1 MMKSVPTVR
10 LAVLFLAAVVAAG
23 PSQAEAPSG
32 QASLRAFDP
41 ALLET
46 GDLILY
52 RDLDRRDFRALE
64 PPGEAFGRHAQ
75 LGAATCVFLATDP
88 DAYIYSSSGGLNLQF
103 GQFHARIENLGFI
116 AYMDRGCS
124 WWNPA
129 PLTLPADYIL
139 QHEQIHF
146 ALFEIAARRL
156 NSRAVELMKELETV
170 STNQKQGVDAIHRRL
185 DTELLRAVND
195 VVSRNNDFDRDTS
208 LNYRRDRQSWWWN
221 TVTVELERYRRS
233 PPHP

>member
-1 MMKSVPTVR
+1 MKNAPTVR
-10 LAVLFLAAVVAAG
+10 LAVVLLAAVVTAG
-23 PSQAEAPSG
+23 PSRAQAPGG
-32 QASLRAFDP
+32 QARLRSFDP

-64 PPGEAFGRHAQ
+64 PPGEAVGTHGQ
-75 LGAATCVFLATDP
+75 LGAATCVFLATGP
-88 DAYIYSSSGGLNLQF
+88 DAYIYSSSGGPDLKF
-103 GQFHARIENLGFI
+103 GQFRMRIENLEFV
-116 AYMDRGCS
+116 AYMDRECS

-156 NSRAVELMKELETV
+156 DSRAAELMRELETV
-170 STNQKQGVDAIHRRL
+170 STNQKQGVDGIQERL
-185 DTELLRAVND
+185 DTELLRAVNE
-195 VVSRNNDFDRDTS
+195 VAARNSDFDRDTS
-208 LNYRRDRQSWWWN
+208 LTYRRDRQSWWWN
-221 TVTVELERYRRS
+221 TVTAELERYRRS
-233 PPHP
+233 GRHP

>member
-1 MMKSVPTVR
+1 MKSAPTVR
-10 LAVLFLAAVVAAG
+10 LAVLLLAVVAA
-23 PSQAEAPSG
+23 APSG
-32 QASLRAFDP
+32 AQAPGGQARLHAFDP

-52 RDLDRRDFRALE
+52 RDLDRGDFRALE
-64 PPGEAFGRHAQ
+64 PPAEAVGPHVQ

-88 DAYIYSSSGGLNLQF
+88 DVYIYSTSRGLDLEF
-103 GQFHARIENLGFI
+103 GQFRARIENLGFI
-116 AYMDRGCS
+116 AYMDRECS

-156 NSRAVELMKELETV
+156 DSRAAELMGELETV
-170 STNQKQGVDAIHRRL
+170 STNQEQGVDAIHERL
-185 DTELLRAVND
+185 DTELLRAVNE
-195 VVSRNNDFDRDTS
+195 VATRNHDFDRDTS
-208 LNYRRDRQSWWWN
+208 LTYRQDRQSWWWN

-233 PPHP
+233 RRHP